1 MDNNLTA
8 VIVIFL
14 LLITSLIAFI
24 VYDII
29 RYKKHAKKI
38 QRYMDEIMEEIKRAE
53 AEEDPDVLEEIEEI
67 KLDLK
72 ELRGIEFPEDTN
84 LL

>member
-1 MDNNLTA
+1 MDNISIIL
-8 VIVIFL
+8 IVVYS
-14 LLITSLIAFI
+14 LLIISLIAFI

-29 RYKKHAKKI
+29 CYIKHAKKI
-38 QRYMDEIMEEIKRAE
+38 QRYMDEIMAEIKRAE
-53 AEEDPDVLEEIEEI
+53 EEEDPDVLEEIEEI

-84 LL
+84 LQ